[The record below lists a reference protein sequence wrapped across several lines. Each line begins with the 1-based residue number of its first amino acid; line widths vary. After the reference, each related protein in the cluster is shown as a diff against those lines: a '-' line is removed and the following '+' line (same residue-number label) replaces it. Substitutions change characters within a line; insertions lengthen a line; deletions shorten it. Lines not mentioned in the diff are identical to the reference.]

1 MTSFPFLYLLLV
13 SLSLLVVALV
23 AQWLQVRPVK
33 ESLLTADRPRL
44 DVVHAGGWFYY
55 ALAPTFG
62 TKGMLGPEGPGE
74 LCPPAGVVWVG
85 GPFPHVAR
93 RLTLAPRQV
102 HGVSAS

>member
-1 MTSFPFLYLLLV
+1 MFEFVFLDQFLV
-13 SLSLLVVALV
+13 TLPLFVVALV
-23 AQWLQVRPVK
+23 AQRLEVGPV
-33 ESLLTADRPRL
+33 EEPVLAYRPR
-44 DVVHAGGWFYY
+44 DYVVHAGGWFDY
-55 ALAPTFG
+55 ALAPAFG
-62 TKGMLGPEGPGE
+62 TKGMLGSEGPGE

>member
-1 MTSFPFLYLLLV
+1 M
-13 SLSLLVVALV
+13 VALI
-23 AQWLQVRPVK
+23 AQRLKVRAVIEPV
-33 ESLLTADRPRL
+33 LAYRPR
-44 DVVHAGGWFYY
+44 DYVVHAGCWFYY

-85 GPFPHVAR
+85 GPIPHVAR